1 MFMIHT
7 PQTIQLYG
15 MRPENPAEAP
25 VAEGTITFQHETDD
39 VSKCQMVVAIE
50 DRTYTF
56 TFGTRGPIVETAY
69 ADDKTR
75 EADKARE
82 KEAAEQLK
90 AQQAEEQRLAK
101 ESQEHELRT
110 ADDTTDKDLSWDNT
124 FGRPPQD
131 HPDAQPLRTANPPD
145 PRTPPPPFH
154 HLEPGSFGNH
164 GVVNT
169 TESMGEAP
177 YQTEVPGVA
186 RNPMMPVEPQHG

>member
-39 VSKCQMVVAIE
+39 VSKCQMIVAIE

-56 TFGTRGPIVETAY
+56 TFGTRGPIVETSY

-110 ADDTTDKDLSWDNT
+110 GDDTTDKDLSWDNT
-124 FGRPPQD
+124 YDR
-131 HPDAQPLRTANPPD
+131 PLRTANSPD

-177 YQTEVPGVA
+177 ESMGEAPYQTEVPGVA
-186 RNPMMPVEPQHG
+186 RNPMMDQQHG